1 MEELAKQVLP
11 AGMGFEWTS
20 MAYQQKK
27 AAGQGTIVFGLAII
41 AVILILAA
49 LYESWTDPLA
59 VVLVVPM
66 AVLGAA
72 VGLLIRGMDNNLYT
86 QVGLVLLVGL
96 ASKNAILIVE
106 FARDARK
113 QGMGIIEAAVQ
124 GSRLRFRAILMT
136 AFSFILGVLPLVVA
150 SGAGAVSRQSVGTT
164 VFAGMVG
171 ATILGVFFTPVLYV
185 LMQGRRGRKEE
196 PPAGEDQTPPV

>member
-1 MEELAKQVLP
+1 MRVDRYNLFPTSKIMGSPAPGYSSGQALQTMEELARQVLP
-11 AGMGFEWTS
+11 AGMGFEWTN

-27 AAGQGTIVFGLAII
+27 AAGEGTIIFGLAII

-72 VGLLIRGMDNNLYT
+72 AGLLIRGLDNNLYT

-113 QGMGIIEAAVQ
+113 QGMGIIEAAVE

-150 SGAGAVSRQSVGTT
+150 SGAGA
-164 VFAGMVG
+164 
-171 ATILGVFFTPVLYV
+171 
-185 LMQGRRGRKEE
+185 
-196 PPAGEDQTPPV
+196 

>member
-1 MEELAKQVLP
+1 
-11 AGMGFEWTS
+11 
-20 MAYQQKK
+20 
-27 AAGQGTIVFGLAII
+27 
-41 AVILILAA
+41 
-49 LYESWTDPLA
+49 
-59 VVLVVPM
+59 M

-72 VGLLIRGMDNNLYT
+72 AGLLSRGMDNNLYT

-106 FARDARK
+106 FARDARR
-113 QGMGIIEAAVQ
+113 QGMGIIEAAVA

-150 SGAGAVSRQSVGTT
+150 TGAGAVSRQSVGTA

-185 LMQGRRGRKEE
+185 LMQGRRKRHEKS
-196 PPAGEDQTPPV
+196 PAGEDQTPSV